1 MLLVLF
7 IRLLLTHGETKWKAQ
22 KIEFLSMKSRR
33 KTKEKITTTATT
45 TDNEAKAK

>member
-22 KIEFLSMKSRR
+22 KIEFQWNREEMK
-33 KTKEKITTTATT
+33 KKK
-45 TDNEAKAK
+45 